1 MGWLIGQ
8 ASEPEVLRPVT
19 VTLSGPHG
27 HGHNV
32 PAHLHNFTYS
42 SFSLLRPRG
51 TDLSL
56 PARPQRSYVLANGL
70 DLSTNYTGIDW
81 LRTVVMQLW
90 ILGDVIQESV
100 NEQVLSVSV
109 EFR

>member
-1 MGWLIGQ
+1 
-8 ASEPEVLRPVT
+8 
-19 VTLSGPHG
+19 
-27 HGHNV
+27 
-32 PAHLHNFTYS
+32 
-42 SFSLLRPRG
+42 
-51 TDLSL
+51 
-56 PARPQRSYVLANGL
+56 VLANGL

-81 LRTVVMQLW
+81 LRIVVMQLW